1 MKNQVILVSLDG
13 MPAEVFKNAWEYHG
27 SDIHV
32 QELWTVYPSI
42 TVPAHVSILTGKTP
56 EEHGIMEN
64 LVIEGP
70 GYEKVSL
77 YHPTKEEAMRIMPQ
91 DTIVHEFAAKGLK
104 CGSINWP
111 LGDGLP
117 GENHSEDLTTHEE
130 ASGVR
135 AAREKD
141 KHALE
146 LLKREMETGDKDFIA
161 AHFEE
166 YDGAA
171 HIYGVDAV
179 QTLDACAHMVAY
191 IKELTETAKEC
202 GIEKMIFFSDHG
214 MLDKEENFFPNV
226 YVKEHGYEEEIARR
240 QIYFLSDGSGCMQF
254 YSRLSEEKNT
264 AIVQC
269 LRESG
274 RIEKV
279 LWLEGEAAGEEDK
292 KLQRPRAILEM
303 CAGGC
308 SEDILDR
315 EEEKYHEMKGLHG
328 YDPEHIKEMNGFFL
342 AYDPGNRLSLKGG
355 KLKITDIPPMI
366 KTLVMEGRTER

>member
-13 MPAEVFKNAWEYHG
+13 MPGEVFRNAWEFYG

-32 QELWTVYPSI
+32 QERWTVYPST

-91 DTIVHEFAAKGLK
+91 DTIIHEFAAKGLK

-135 AAREKD
+135 AAYEKD
-141 KHALE
+141 KRALA
-146 LLKREMETGDKDFIA
+146 LLKREMETGEKDFIA

-171 HIYGVDAV
+171 HIYGVDADR
-179 QTLDACAHMVAY
+179 TREACDHMIAY
-191 IKELTETAKEC
+191 TKELVEAAKKY
-202 GIEKMIFFSDHG
+202 GIEKLIFFSDHG

-254 YSRLSEEKNT
+254 YSGLSEEKNT

-328 YDPEHIKEMNGFFL
+328 YDPEHIREMNGFFL

>member
-1 MKNQVILVSLDG
+1 MI
-13 MPAEVFKNAWEYHG
+13 AY
-27 SDIHV
+27 
-32 QELWTVYPSI
+32 
-42 TVPAHVSILTGKTP
+42 
-56 EEHGIMEN
+56 
-64 LVIEGP
+64 
-70 GYEKVSL
+70 
-77 YHPTKEEAMRIMPQ
+77 TKELVE
-91 DTIVHEFAAKGLK
+91 AAKK
-104 CGSINWP
+104 
-111 LGDGLP
+111 
-117 GENHSEDLTTHEE
+117 
-130 ASGVR
+130 
-135 AAREKD
+135 
-141 KHALE
+141 
-146 LLKREMETGDKDFIA
+146 
-161 AHFEE
+161 
-166 YDGAA
+166 Y
-171 HIYGVDAV
+171 
-179 QTLDACAHMVAY
+179 
-191 IKELTETAKEC
+191 
-202 GIEKMIFFSDHG
+202 GIEKLIFFSDHG

-254 YSRLSEEKNT
+254 YSGLSEEKNT

-328 YDPEHIKEMNGFFL
+328 YDPEHIREMNGFFL

>member
-13 MPAEVFKNAWEYHG
+13 MPAEVFKNAWEYYG

-64 LVIEGP
+64 LVMEGP
-70 GYEKVSL
+70 GFQQVSL
-77 YHPTKEEAMRIMPQ
+77 YHPTVEEAKRIMPE

-135 AAREKD
+135 AAYEKD
-141 KHALE
+141 KRALA
-146 LLKREMETGDKDFIA
+146 LLKREMETGEKDFIA

-171 HIYGVDAV
+171 HIYGVDADR
-179 QTLDACAHMVAY
+179 TREACDHMIAY
-191 IKELTETAKEC
+191 TKELVEAAKKY
-202 GIEKMIFFSDHG
+202 GIEKLIFFSDHG

-254 YSRLSEEKNT
+254 YSGLSEEKNT